1 MLIRLINPLPLLKPL
16 STYKL
21 IPLLREAL
29 FLLAS
34 LLSSYSRVACLLYI
48 HCVQI
53 NPSIKTSV
61 KPSHHDLSHWT
72 VSCKAVK
79 RSFEMAGLK
88 QRSKMRLSHALHAT
102 SVVDTVP
109 ALLQRREYF
118 FWAVSVLGGIFIP
131 HIDFKTKQSS
141 CCLATPL
148 ERSSLTIL
156 QLSNPS
162 VEFFAC

>member
-16 STYKL
+16 HAYKL
-21 IPLLREAL
+21 IPLLRETL

-34 LLSSYSRVACLLYI
+34 LLSGYSRVARLPYI

-53 NPSIKTSV
+53 NASIKTSV
-61 KPSHHDLSHWT
+61 KPSRRYLRHWT
-72 VSCKAVK
+72 VSCKVVK
-79 RSFEMAGLK
+79 RSLEMAGLK
-88 QRSKMRLSHALHAT
+88 QRWLSHALHAT
-102 SVVDTVP
+102 RLVDTAP

-156 QLSNPS
+156 QLSNPN